1 MAKKDDKK
9 LLTTARDR
17 FKKCVEAD
25 QENRRKAVEDLKFLH
40 VPGEQ
45 WDSALKTE
53 RGIRPCYEFNKLR
66 VTIKRIVN
74 DIRANR
80 PVGKVRAVEDGDKDT
95 ADTIEGL
102 CRNIWTVSDAD
113 CAIDTAAEYSVG
125 GGMGA
130 WRVVTKYSTDDAW
143 DQDIIIEP
151 IRNPLT
157 LWADPASKD
166 PMKRDASFWFL
177 ESRMSKEAYEAKYG
191 KKESVDWESSEFDDE
206 NEWQDDDTVRVCE
219 YWYRKPVTKKLALLD
234 DGKTVDLAEVDP
246 QSLFTMDPMGQPVSR
261 ISRVRE
267 VQTHQICMAIIAG
280 DKVLEGPTDW
290 AGAQFPFVVVY
301 GEHLV
306 VDGKVQWFGLTR
318 FAKDAQRAYN
328 FSRTLAIETVA
339 KAPLDTDWAT
349 PEQAAGFEM
358 QWARAHKELLP
369 WRLYNSDPR
378 APGPPVRSQGAQVPV
393 GLVNEMQWSSEDIKA
408 TTGIFDNSLGRQA
421 NENSGVAIR
430 ARQAQAEIATFNY
443 SDNIA
448 RGVRRTYE
456 ILVDLIPKVYDTERA
471 IRVLGA
477 DGAEKYAKVNS
488 VDPQTG
494 KALNDLSRGK
504 YDVAITI
511 GPNMGTQR
519 QEAAEVYMGLMK
531 GNPGLF
537 PIVGDLVVK
546 TFDYPYSD
554 EMAERLR
561 LMAPPQIQQFLAQK
575 EQTGKAP
582 DPQAMAAMAQAEQMM
597 QLVQQQSELVQQAAA
612 EAEGLKSEAQQEV
625 QKIAT
630 AAAKLEA
637 DFQKKMAAL
646 VAKEAQLTLSEAQ
659 FTAQQAQAGTDEEG
673 KKVEGE
679 RETLSSQL
687 DSAIKELNADMQKQT
702 AEFMTQVAQVLAQ
715 IQQSTEKPGKG
726 RKVKMRKVNG
736 GYEADIVEV

>member
-45 WDSALKTE
+45 WDEALKTE

-157 LWADPASKD
+157 LWADPAAKD

-177 ESRMSKEAYEAKYG
+177 ESRMSKEGYEAKYG
-191 KKESVDWESSEFDDE
+191 KKDAVEWEASEFDDDV
-206 NEWQDDDTVRVCE
+206 EWQDGDSVRVCE
-219 YWYRKPVTKKLALLD
+219 YWYRKPVTKLLALLP
-234 DGKTVDLAEVDP
+234 DGKTVEAEQVP
-246 QSLFTMDPMGQPVSR
+246 PGVVPMRTRQ
-261 ISRVRE
+261 

-349 PEQAAGFEM
+349 VTQANGLTD

-369 WRLYNSDPR
+369 FRLYNPDPQS
-378 APGPPVRSQGAQVPV
+378 PGPPLRSPGAQVPV

-456 ILVDLIPKVYDTERA
+456 ILVDLIPKVYDTERS

-477 DGAEKYAKVNS
+477 DGAEKYARVNS
-488 VDPQTG
+488 LDPQTG
-494 KALNDLSRGK
+494 QAMNDLSRGK

-519 QEAAEVYMGLMK
+519 QEAAEVYMGLMQ

-575 EQTGKAP
+575 EQTGKAM
-582 DPQAMAAMAQAEQMM
+582 DPQAMAAIAQAEQMM
-597 QLVQQQSELVQQAAA
+597 QLVQQQSQLVQEAAA
-612 EAEGLKSEAQQEV
+612 EAEGMKAEAQQEV

-646 VAKEAQLTLSEAQ
+646 VTKEAQLTLSEAQ

-679 RETLSSQL
+679 RETLTAQL

-715 IQQSTEKPGKG
+715 IQASTESKPKG

-736 GYEADIVEV
+736 GYEADILDG

>member
-9 LLTTARDR
+9 LLSTARDR

-25 QENRRKAVEDLKFLH
+25 QENRRNAVEDLKFLH

-45 WDSALKTE
+45 WDGTLKTE

-66 VTIKRIVN
+66 VTVKRIVN

-113 CAIDTAAEYSVG
+113 AAIDTAAEYSVG

-143 DQDIIIEP
+143 DQDIVIEP

-157 LWADPASKD
+157 LWCDPSAKD
-166 PMKRDASFWFL
+166 PMKRDATHWFL

-191 KKESVDWESSEFDDE
+191 KKDAVEWESSEFDDE
-206 NEWQDDDTVRVCE
+206 IDWQDDDSVRVCE
-219 YWYRKPVTKKLALLD
+219 YWYRKPVTKTLLLLS
-234 DGKTVDLAEVDP
+234 DGKTIEASEMP
-246 QSLFTMDPMGQPVSR
+246 AMPPMGPDGQPV
-261 ISRVRE
+261 RVLRE
-267 VQTHQICMAIIAG
+267 RTVQAHQICMAIIAG
-280 DKVLEGPTDW
+280 DKVLEGPTEW
-290 AGAQFPFVVVY
+290 AGSQFPFVMVY
-301 GEHLV
+301 GEHVV
-306 VDGKVQWFGLTR
+306 VDGKSHWFGLTR

-349 PEQAAGFEM
+349 VTQASGLTE

-369 WRLYNSDPR
+369 FRLYNPDPQS
-378 APGPPVRSQGAQVPV
+378 PGPPVRSQGAQVPI
-393 GLVNEMQWSSEDIKA
+393 GLVNEMQWSSEDIKGV
-408 TTGIFDNSLGRQA
+408 TGIFDNSLGRQA

-430 ARQAQAEIATFNY
+430 ARQAQGEIATFNY

-477 DGAEKYAKVNS
+477 DGAEKYAKVNTF
-488 VDPQTG
+488 DEQGQP
-494 KALNDLSRGK
+494 LNDLSRGK
-504 YDVAITI
+504 YDVAVTI

-519 QEAAEVYMGLMK
+519 QEAAEVYMGLMQ

-537 PIVGDLVVK
+537 PVVGDLVVK
-546 TFDYPYSD
+546 TFDYPYSE

-561 LMAPPQIQQFLAQK
+561 LMAPPQIQQYLAQK
-575 EQTGKAP
+575 EQTGKSL
-582 DPQAMAAMAQAEQMM
+582 DPQALAAMAQAEQMM
-597 QLVQQQSELVQQAAA
+597 ALVQQQSDLVQQAAA

-625 QKIAT
+625 SKIQT
-630 AAAKLEA
+630 EAAKLEA

-646 VAKEAQLTLSEAQ
+646 TTKEAQLVLKEAQ
-659 FTAQQAQAGTDEEG
+659 FTATQAEAGADEKG
-673 KKVEGE
+673 KEVESDRKE
-679 RETLSSQL
+679 LSSQV
-687 DSAIKELNADMQKQT
+687 KEAVVELQGEV
-702 AEFMTQVAQVLAQ
+702 AEFMTQVATVLAQ
-715 IQQSTEKPGKG
+715 IQTDANAPKG
-726 RKVKMRKVNG
+726 PRTKKVKMRVGNR
-736 GYEADIVEV
+736 DVEGVIEEQ

>member
-25 QENRRKAVEDLKFLH
+25 RENRRKAVEDLKFLH

-45 WDSALKTE
+45 WDEALKTE

-157 LWADPASKD
+157 LWADPAAKD

-177 ESRMSKEAYEAKYG
+177 ESRMSKEGYEAKYG
-191 KKESVDWESSEFDDE
+191 KKDAVEWEASEFDDDV
-206 NEWQDDDTVRVCE
+206 EWQDGDSVRVCE
-219 YWYRKPVTKKLALLD
+219 YWYRKPVTKLLALLP
-234 DGKTVDLAEVDP
+234 DGKTVEAEQVP
-246 QSLFTMDPMGQPVSR
+246 PGVVPMRTRQ
-261 ISRVRE
+261 

-349 PEQAAGFEM
+349 VTQANGLTD

-369 WRLYNSDPR
+369 FRLYNPDPQS
-378 APGPPVRSQGAQVPV
+378 PGPPLRSPGAQVPV

-456 ILVDLIPKVYDTERA
+456 ILVDLIPKVYDTERS

-477 DGAEKYAKVNS
+477 DGAEKYARVNS
-488 VDPQTG
+488 LDPQTG
-494 KALNDLSRGK
+494 QAMNDLSRGK

-519 QEAAEVYMGLMK
+519 QEAAEVYMGLMQ

-575 EQTGKAP
+575 EQTGKAM
-582 DPQAMAAMAQAEQMM
+582 DPQAMAAIAQAEQMM
-597 QLVQQQSELVQQAAA
+597 QLVQQQSQLVQEAAA
-612 EAEGLKSEAQQEV
+612 EAEGMKAEAQQEV

-646 VAKEAQLTLSEAQ
+646 VTKEAQLTLSEAQ

-679 RETLSSQL
+679 RETLTAQL

-715 IQQSTEKPGKG
+715 IQASTESKPKG

-736 GYEADIVEV
+736 GYEADILDG

>member
-45 WDSALKTE
+45 WDEALKTE

-157 LWADPASKD
+157 LWADPAAKD
-166 PMKRDASFWFL
+166 PMKRDAGFWFL

-191 KKESVDWESSEFDDE
+191 KKDAVQWEASEFDDDV
-206 NEWQDDDTVRVCE
+206 EWQDDDSVRVCE
-219 YWYRKPVTKKLALLD
+219 YWYRKPVTKLLALLPE
-234 DGKTVDLAEVDP
+234 G
-246 QSLFTMDPMGQPVSR
+246 QSVEADQVPPGVVPMR
-261 ISRVRE
+261 TRE

-290 AGAQFPFVVVY
+290 AGSQFPFVVVY

-349 PEQAAGFEM
+349 VTQANGLTD

-369 WRLYNSDPR
+369 FRLYNPDPQS
-378 APGPPVRSQGAQVPV
+378 PGPPLRSPGAQVPV

-456 ILVDLIPKVYDTERA
+456 ILVDLIPKVYDTERS

-477 DGAEKYAKVNS
+477 DGAEKYARVNS

-494 KALNDLSRGK
+494 QAMNDLSRGK

-519 QEAAEVYMGLMK
+519 QEAAEVYMGLMQ

-575 EQTGKAP
+575 EQTGKAM
-582 DPQAMAAMAQAEQMM
+582 DPQAMAAIAQAEQMM

-612 EAEGLKSEAQQEV
+612 EAEGMKSEAQQEV

-679 RETLSSQL
+679 RETLTSQL

-715 IQQSTEKPGKG
+715 IQASTEAKPKG

-736 GYEADIVEV
+736 GYEADILDE

>member
-45 WDSALKTE
+45 WDEALKTE

-157 LWADPASKD
+157 LWADPAAKD

-177 ESRMSKEAYEAKYG
+177 ESRMSKEGYEAKYG
-191 KKESVDWESSEFDDE
+191 KKDAVEWEASEFDDDV
-206 NEWQDDDTVRVCE
+206 EWQDDGSVRVCE
-219 YWYRKPVTKKLALLD
+219 YWYRKPVTKLLALLP
-234 DGKTVDLAEVDP
+234 DGKTVEAEQVP
-246 QSLFTMDPMGQPVSR
+246 PGVVPMRTRQ
-261 ISRVRE
+261 

-349 PEQAAGFEM
+349 VTQANGLTD

-369 WRLYNSDPR
+369 FRLYNPDPQS
-378 APGPPVRSQGAQVPV
+378 PGPPLRSPGAQVPV

-456 ILVDLIPKVYDTERA
+456 ILVDLIPKVYDTERS

-477 DGAEKYAKVNS
+477 DGAEKYARVNS
-488 VDPQTG
+488 LDPQTG
-494 KALNDLSRGK
+494 QAMNDLSRGK

-519 QEAAEVYMGLMK
+519 QEAAEVYMGLMQ

-575 EQTGKAP
+575 EQTGKAM
-582 DPQAMAAMAQAEQMM
+582 DPQAMAAIAQAEQMM
-597 QLVQQQSELVQQAAA
+597 QLVQQQSQLVQEAAA
-612 EAEGLKSEAQQEV
+612 EAEGMKAEAQQEV

-646 VAKEAQLTLSEAQ
+646 VTKEAQLTLSEAQ

-679 RETLSSQL
+679 RETLTAQL

-715 IQQSTEKPGKG
+715 IQASTESKPKG

-736 GYEADIVEV
+736 GYEADILDG

>member
-17 FKKCVEAD
+17 FKKCVESD

-45 WDSALKTE
+45 WDPALKTE

-157 LWADPASKD
+157 LWADPAAKD

-177 ESRMSKEAYEAKYG
+177 ESRMSKEGYEAKYG
-191 KKESVDWESSEFDDE
+191 KKDAVEWEASEFDDE
-206 NEWQDDDTVRVCE
+206 VEWQDDDSVRVCE
-219 YWYRKPVTKKLALLD
+219 YWYRKPVTKLLALLP
-234 DGKTVDLAEVDP
+234 DGKTVEAEQVP
-246 QSLFTMDPMGQPVSR
+246 PGVVPMRTRQ
-261 ISRVRE
+261 

-290 AGAQFPFVVVY
+290 AGSQFPFVVVY

-349 PEQAAGFEM
+349 VTQAQGLTD

-369 WRLYNSDPR
+369 FRLYNPDPMS
-378 APGPPVRSQGAQVPV
+378 PGPPLRSPGAQVPV

-456 ILVDLIPKVYDTERA
+456 ILVDLIPKVYDTERS

-477 DGAEKYAKVNS
+477 DGAEKYARVNS

-494 KALNDLSRGK
+494 QAMNDLSRGK

-519 QEAAEVYMGLMK
+519 QEAAEVYMGLMQ

-575 EQTGKAP
+575 EQTGKAM
-582 DPQAMAAMAQAEQMM
+582 DPQAMAAIAQAEQMM

-612 EAEGLKSEAQQEV
+612 EAEGMKSEAQQEV

-715 IQQSTEKPGKG
+715 IQASTESKPKG

-736 GYEADIVEV
+736 GYEADILDE

>member
-45 WDSALKTE
+45 WDEALKTE

-157 LWADPASKD
+157 LWADPAAKD
-166 PMKRDASFWFL
+166 PMKRDAGFWFL

-191 KKESVDWESSEFDDE
+191 KKDAVQWEASEFDDDV
-206 NEWQDDDTVRVCE
+206 EWQDDGSVRVCE
-219 YWYRKPVTKKLALLD
+219 YWYRKPVTKLLALLPE
-234 DGKTVDLAEVDP
+234 G
-246 QSLFTMDPMGQPVSR
+246 QSVEADQVPPGVVPMR
-261 ISRVRE
+261 TRE

-290 AGAQFPFVVVY
+290 AGSQFPFVVVY

-349 PEQAAGFEM
+349 VTQANGLTD

-369 WRLYNSDPR
+369 FRLYNPDPQS
-378 APGPPVRSQGAQVPV
+378 PGPPLRSPGAQVPV

-456 ILVDLIPKVYDTERA
+456 ILVDLIPKVYDTERS

-477 DGAEKYAKVNS
+477 DGAEKYARVNS
-488 VDPQTG
+488 LDPQTG
-494 KALNDLSRGK
+494 QAMNDLSRGK

-519 QEAAEVYMGLMK
+519 QEAAEVYMGLMQ

-575 EQTGKAP
+575 EQTGKAM
-582 DPQAMAAMAQAEQMM
+582 DPQAMAAIAQAEQMM

-612 EAEGLKSEAQQEV
+612 EAEGMKSEAQQEV

-715 IQQSTEKPGKG
+715 IQASTEAKPKG

-736 GYEADIVEV
+736 GYEADILDE

>member
-45 WDSALKTE
+45 WDEALKTE

-157 LWADPASKD
+157 LWADPAAKD
-166 PMKRDASFWFL
+166 PMKRDAGFWFL

-191 KKESVDWESSEFDDE
+191 KKDAVQWEASEFDDDV
-206 NEWQDDDTVRVCE
+206 EWQDDGSVRVCE
-219 YWYRKPVTKKLALLD
+219 YWYRKPVTKLLALLP
-234 DGKTVDLAEVDP
+234 DGKTVEAEQVP
-246 QSLFTMDPMGQPVSR
+246 PGVVPMRTRQ
-261 ISRVRE
+261 

-349 PEQAAGFEM
+349 VTQANGLTD

-369 WRLYNSDPR
+369 FRLYNPDPMS
-378 APGPPVRSQGAQVPV
+378 PGPPLRSPGAQVPV

-456 ILVDLIPKVYDTERA
+456 ILVDLIPKVYDTERS

-477 DGAEKYAKVNS
+477 DGAEKYARVNS
-488 VDPQTG
+488 LDPQTG
-494 KALNDLSRGK
+494 QAMNDLSRGK

-519 QEAAEVYMGLMK
+519 QEAAEVYMGLMQ

-575 EQTGKAP
+575 EQTGKAM
-582 DPQAMAAMAQAEQMM
+582 DPQAMAAIAQAEQMM
-597 QLVQQQSELVQQAAA
+597 QLVQQQSQLVQEAAA
-612 EAEGLKSEAQQEV
+612 EAEGMKAEAQQEV

-646 VAKEAQLTLSEAQ
+646 VTKEAQLTLSEAQ

-679 RETLSSQL
+679 RETLTAQL

-715 IQQSTEKPGKG
+715 IQASTESKPKG

-736 GYEADIVEV
+736 GYEADILDG

>member
-125 GGMGA
+125 CGMGA
-130 WRVVTKYSTDDAW
+130 WRIVTKYSTDDAW

-157 LWADPASKD
+157 LWADPAAKD
-166 PMKRDASFWFL
+166 PMKRDAKYWFL
-177 ESRMSKEAYEAKYG
+177 ESRMAKEAYEAKYG
-191 KKESVDWESSEFDDE
+191 KVPACDFDGSEFSDDI
-206 NEWQDDDTVRVCE
+206 EWEDDDGVRTAE
-219 YWYRKPVTKKLALLD
+219 YWYQQPRQRTLALLE
-234 DGKTVDLAEVDP
+234 GGETVDYATVP
-246 QSLFTMDPMGQPVSR
+246 AGM
-261 ISRVRE
+261 RVLRRRDVITNE
-267 VQTHQICMAIIAG
+267 IKQCIIGGG
-280 DKVLEGPTDW
+280 DKLVEQPSDW
-290 AGAQFPFVVVY
+290 AGSQFPFVIVY
-301 GEHLV
+301 GEHIV

-349 PEQAAGFEM
+349 VTQANGLTD

-369 WRLYNSDPR
+369 FRLYNPDPQS
-378 APGPPVRSQGAQVPV
+378 PGPPLRSPGAQVPV

-456 ILVDLIPKVYDTERA
+456 ILVDLIPKVYDTERS

-477 DGAEKYAKVNS
+477 DGAEKYARVNS

-494 KALNDLSRGK
+494 QALNDLSRGK

-519 QEAAEVYMGLMK
+519 QEAAEVYMGLMQ

-575 EQTGKAP
+575 EQTGKAM
-582 DPQAMAAMAQAEQMM
+582 DPQAMAAIAQAEQMM
-597 QLVQQQSELVQQAAA
+597 QLVQQQSQLVQEAAA
-612 EAEGLKSEAQQEV
+612 EAEGMKAEAQQEV

-646 VAKEAQLTLSEAQ
+646 VSKEAQLTLSEAQ

-687 DSAIKELNADMQKQT
+687 DSAIKELQADTQKQT

-715 IQQSTEKPGKG
+715 IQQSTESKPKG

-736 GYEADIVEV
+736 GYEADILDG

>member
-9 LLTTARDR
+9 LLSVARDR

-45 WDSALKTE
+45 WDATLKTE

-80 PVGKVRAVEDGDKDT
+80 PTGKVRAVEDGDKDT

-113 CAIDTAAEYSVG
+113 AAVDNAAEYSVG

-143 DQDIIIEP
+143 DQDIAIES

-157 LWADPASKD
+157 LWADPAARD
-166 PMKRDASFWFL
+166 PMKRDAGFWFL

-191 KKESVDWESSEFDDE
+191 KKEAVEWESSEFDDE
-206 NEWQDDDTVRVCE
+206 VEWQDDDSVRICE
-219 YWYRKPVTKKLALLD
+219 YWYRKPVTKTLLLLSNGASID
-234 DGKTVDLAEVDP
+234 AAEMSEEPPIGPDGMPTSVLR
-246 QSLFTMDPMGQPVSR
+246 Q
-261 ISRVRE
+261 RE

-280 DKVLEGPTDW
+280 DKVLEGPTEW
-290 AGAQFPFVVVY
+290 AGSQFPFVIVY
-301 GEHLV
+301 GEHIV

-328 FSRTLAIETVA
+328 FSRTLAVETIA

-349 PEQAAGFEM
+349 VTQAQGLTE

-369 WRLYNSDPR
+369 FRLYNADPQ
-378 APGPPVRSQGAQVPV
+378 APGPPQRSMGAAVPI
-393 GLVNEMQWSSEDIKA
+393 GLVNEMQWASEDIKGV
-408 TTGIFDNSLGRQA
+408 TGIFDNSLGRQA

-443 SDNIA
+443 SDNVA
-448 RGVRRTYE
+448 RGVRRTFE

-477 DGAEKYAKVNS
+477 DGAEKYAKVNTT
-488 VDPQTG
+488 DPQTG
-494 KALNDLSRGK
+494 QAMNDLSRGK
-504 YDVAITI
+504 YDVAVTI

-519 QEAAEVYMGLMK
+519 QEAAEVYMGLMQ

-561 LMAPPQIQQFLAQK
+561 VMAPPQIQQLLAQK
-575 EQTGKAP
+575 EQTGKTL
-582 DPQAMAAMAQAEQMM
+582 DPQALAAISQAEQMM
-597 QLVQQQSELVQQAAA
+597 QLVQQQSQLVQEAAA
-612 EAEGLKSEAQQEV
+612 EAGELKADAEKAMSDLKVQEANLKASHDTMV
-625 QKIAT
+625 
-630 AAAKLEA
+630 A
-637 DFQKKMAAL
+637 DIIKR
-646 VAKEAQLTLSEAQ
+646 EAQLVLKDASL
-659 FTAQQAQAGTDEEG
+659 TAKQTQDGVDEKSKE
-673 KKVEGE
+673 VEGE
-679 RETLSSQL
+679 RDKLATDLQKALAE
-687 DSAIKELNADMQKQT
+687 MQQSV
-702 AEFMTQVAQVLAQ
+702 AEFITQAAQTISQMQQAQPQVVVANQPRNKRV
-715 IQQSTEKPGKG
+715 
-726 RKVKMRKVNG
+726 RVRRVNG
-736 GYEADIVEV
+736 ELIGEVEEQ

>member
-9 LLTTARDR
+9 LLSTARDR

-45 WDSALKTE
+45 WDSILKTE

-66 VTIKRIVN
+66 VTVKRIVN

-95 ADTIEGL
+95 ADVMEGL

-113 CAIDTAAEYSVG
+113 AAVDNAAEYSVG

-143 DQDIIIEP
+143 DQDIVIEP

-157 LWADPASKD
+157 LWCDPSAKD

-191 KKESVDWESSEFDDE
+191 KKDAVEWESSEFDDE
-206 NEWQDDDTVRVCE
+206 IDWQDDDSVRVCE
-219 YWYRKPVTKKLALLD
+219 YWYRKPVTKTLALLPE
-234 DGKTVDLAEVDP
+234 GQTVEADQV
-246 QSLFTMDPMGQPVSR
+246 PMGVMPTR
-261 ISRVRE
+261 IRQ
-267 VQTHQICMAIIAG
+267 VQTNQICMAIIAG
-280 DKVLEGPTDW
+280 DKVLEGPTEW
-290 AGAQFPFVVVY
+290 AGSQFPFVMVY
-301 GEHLV
+301 GEHVV
-306 VDGKVQWFGLTR
+306 VDGKCHWFGLTR

-349 PEQAAGFEM
+349 TTQASGLTD

-369 WRLYNSDPR
+369 FRLYNPDPQS
-378 APGPPVRSQGAQVPV
+378 PGPPVRSQGAQVPI
-393 GLVNEMQWSSEDIKA
+393 GLVNEMQWSSEDIKGV
-408 TTGIFDNSLGRQA
+408 TGIFDNSLGARA

-430 ARQAQAEIATFNY
+430 ARQAQGEIATFNF

-456 ILVDLIPKVYDTERA
+456 ILVDLIPKVYDTERS
-471 IRVLGA
+471 IRILGD
-477 DGAEKYAKVNS
+477 DGAEKYLRVNTI
-488 VDPQTG
+488 DPQTG
-494 KALNDLSRGK
+494 QALNDLSRGK
-504 YDVAITI
+504 YDTAVTI
-511 GPNMGTQR
+511 GPNMGTMR
-519 QEAAEVYMGLMK
+519 QEAAEIYMGLMQ

-546 TFDYPYSD
+546 TFDYPYSE
-554 EMAERLR
+554 EMAERIR
-561 LMAPPQIQQFLAQK
+561 AVAPPQIQQLLAQK
-575 EQTGKAP
+575 EQTGKSM
-582 DPQAMAAMAQAEQMM
+582 DPQALAAMQQAEQMM
-597 QLVQQQSELVQQAAA
+597 ALVQQQSDLVQQAAA
-612 EAEGLKSEAQQEV
+612 EAEGLKSEAAQEV
-625 QKIAT
+625 SRIQT
-630 AAAKLEA
+630 EAAKLEA

-646 VAKEAQLTLSEAQ
+646 TSKEAQLVLKEAQ
-659 FTAQQAQAGTDEEG
+659 FTASQAEAGADEKG
-673 KKVEGE
+673 KEVESD
-679 RETLSSQL
+679 R
-687 DSAIKELNADMQKQT
+687 KELSTQVKEAVVELQGEV
-702 AEFMTQVAQVLAQ
+702 AEFMTQVATVLAQ
-715 IQQSTEKPGKG
+715 IQTDANAPKG
-726 RKVKMRKVNG
+726 PRTKKVKMRVGNR
-736 GYEADIVEV
+736 DVEGVIEEQ

>member
-17 FKKCVEAD
+17 FKKCVESD

-45 WDSALKTE
+45 WDTTLKTE

-157 LWADPASKD
+157 LWADPAAKD
-166 PMKRDASFWFL
+166 PMKRDAGFWFL

-191 KKESVDWESSEFDDE
+191 KKDAVQWEASEFDDDV
-206 NEWQDDDTVRVCE
+206 EWQDDGSVRVCE
-219 YWYRKPVTKKLALLD
+219 YWYRKPVTKLLALLPE
-234 DGKTVDLAEVDP
+234 G
-246 QSLFTMDPMGQPVSR
+246 QSVEADQVPPGVVPMR
-261 ISRVRE
+261 TRE

-290 AGAQFPFVVVY
+290 AGSQFPFVVVY

-349 PEQAAGFEM
+349 VTQANGLTD

-369 WRLYNSDPR
+369 FRLYNPDPQS
-378 APGPPVRSQGAQVPV
+378 PGPPLRSPGAQVPV

-456 ILVDLIPKVYDTERA
+456 ILVDLIPKVYDTERS

-477 DGAEKYAKVNS
+477 DGAEKYARVNS
-488 VDPQTG
+488 LDPQTG
-494 KALNDLSRGK
+494 QAMNDLSRGK

-519 QEAAEVYMGLMK
+519 QEAAEVYMGLMQ

-575 EQTGKAP
+575 EQTGKAM

-612 EAEGLKSEAQQEV
+612 EAEGMKSEAQQEV

-715 IQQSTEKPGKG
+715 IQASTEAKPKG

-736 GYEADIVEV
+736 GYEADILDE

>member
-9 LLTTARDR
+9 LLTTAKDR

-25 QENRRKAVEDLKFLH
+25 QENRQKAVEDLKFLH

-45 WDSALKTE
+45 WDQALKTE

-113 CAIDTAAEYSVG
+113 AAVDNAAEHSVG

-130 WRVVTKYSTDDAW
+130 WRVTTKYSTDDAW
-143 DQDIIIEP
+143 DQDIAIEP

-157 LWADPASKD
+157 LWADPAARD
-166 PMKRDASFWFL
+166 PMKRDAGFWFL

-191 KKESVDWESSEFDDE
+191 KKDAVEWESSEFDDE
-206 NEWQDDDTVRVCE
+206 VEWQDDDSVRICE
-219 YWYRKPVTKKLALLD
+219 YWYKKPVTKTLLLLSNGATID
-234 DGKTVDLAEVDP
+234 AAEMPAEPPIGPDGMPA
-246 QSLFTMDPMGQPVSR
+246 QIIRQ
-261 ISRVRE
+261 RE

-280 DKVLEGPTDW
+280 DKVLEGPTEW
-290 AGAQFPFVVVY
+290 AGSQFPFVVVY
-301 GEHLV
+301 GEHIV

-328 FSRTLAIETVA
+328 FSRTLAVETIA

-349 PEQAAGFEM
+349 VTQAQGLTD

-369 WRLYNSDPR
+369 FRLYNADPQ
-378 APGPPVRSQGAQVPV
+378 APGPPQRSVGAQVPL
-393 GLVNEMQWSSEDIKA
+393 GLVNEMQWASEDIKGV
-408 TTGIFDNSLGRQA
+408 TGIFDNSLGRQA

-443 SDNIA
+443 SDNVA

-471 IRVLGA
+471 IRILGA
-477 DGAEKYAKVNS
+477 DGAEKYAKVNTR
-488 VDPQTG
+488 DPQTG
-494 KALNDLSRGK
+494 QAMNDLSRGK
-504 YDVAITI
+504 FDTTVTI

-519 QEAAEVYMGLMK
+519 QEAAEVYMGLMQ

-554 EMAERLR
+554 EMAERLQA
-561 LMAPPQIQQFLAQK
+561 MAPPQIQQLIASKQ
-575 EQTGKAP
+575 QNGKSL
-582 DPQAMAAMAQAEQMM
+582 DPQALAAMAQAEQMM
-597 QLVQQQSELVQQAAA
+597 ALVQEQSQLVQQAAA
-612 EAEGLKSEAQQEV
+612 EAEGLKAEAQQEV
-625 QKIAT
+625 SKIQT
-630 AAAKLEA
+630 EAAKLEA

-646 VAKEAQLTLSEAQ
+646 TTKEASLVLKEAQ
-659 FTAQQAQAGTDEEG
+659 FTATQAEAGADEKG
-673 KKVEGE
+673 KEVESDRKE
-679 RETLSSQL
+679 LSSQV
-687 DSAIKELNADMQKQT
+687 KEAVVELQGEV
-702 AEFMTQVAQVLAQ
+702 AEFMTQVATVLAQ
-715 IQQSTEKPGKG
+715 IQTDANAPKG
-726 RKVKMRKVNG
+726 PRTKKVKMRVGNR
-736 GYEADIVEV
+736 DVEGVIEEQ

>member
-17 FKKCVEAD
+17 FKKCVESD

-45 WDSALKTE
+45 WDTALKTE

-157 LWADPASKD
+157 LWADPAAKD
-166 PMKRDASFWFL
+166 PMKRDAGFWFL
-177 ESRMSKEAYEAKYG
+177 ESRMSKEGYEAKYG
-191 KKESVDWESSEFDDE
+191 KKDAVEWESSEFDDE
-206 NEWQDDDTVRVCE
+206 IEWQDDDSVRVCE
-219 YWYRKPVTKKLALLD
+219 YWYRKPVTKLLALLE
-234 DGKTVDLAEVDP
+234 DGKTVEAEQVP
-246 QSLFTMDPMGQPVSR
+246 PGMVPR
-261 ISRVRE
+261 RVRE

-349 PEQAAGFEM
+349 PTQAAGLEL
-358 QWARAHKELLP
+358 QWARAHKELMP
-369 WRLYNSDPR
+369 WRLYNVDPQ
-378 APGPPVRSQGAQVPV
+378 APGPPVRSPGAQVPV

-456 ILVDLIPKVYDTERA
+456 ILVDLIPKVYDTERS
-471 IRVLGA
+471 IRILGA
-477 DGAEKYAKVNS
+477 DGAEKYARVNS
-488 VDPQTG
+488 IDPQTG
-494 KALNDLSRGK
+494 QALNDLSRGK
-504 YDVAITI
+504 FDTTVTI

-519 QEAAEVYMGLMK
+519 QEAAEIYMGMGQAYPPLMAA
-531 GNPGLF
+531 GA
-537 PIVGDLVVK
+537 DLILK
-546 TFDYPYSD
+546 TMDYPYS
-554 EMAERLR
+554 EEFAERL
-561 LMAPPQIQQFLAQK
+561 LAIAPPQIQQMLAQK
-575 EQTGKAP
+575 EQTGGKP
-582 DPQAMAAMAQAEQMM
+582 LDPRAVAAMQQAEQMT

-612 EAEGLKSEAQQEV
+612 EAEGMKAEAQQEV

-715 IQQSTEKPGKG
+715 IQASTEAKPKG

-736 GYEADIVEV
+736 GYEADILDE